1 MKKIIFLFLVLV
13 SFINADKLDDKLYS
27 FIGEKEYKIHKNLLN
42 HLFKKRDQFI
52 YNDKINYKEVLR
64 VLHENGLL
72 HLQFNQPKVLKIK
85 FNINES
91 HLKTLKILNDTLKS
105 MGYYYYFTKET
116 IKDENN
122 TLTWTIEFK
131 TRYAI
136 DPLIFIKKL
145 LAHDTRVTD
154 IIKYSDN
161 NWEYSLD
168 TSKANISEAVFIEL
182 NEKKKFSKPLNDYFI
197 KVKDASKIRIIS
209 RTLNHWF
216 PYIVFYDEHLNVLKT
231 IKKDAIHRYL
241 RSPIPKGTVYIKV
254 SDLYMLLNIK
264 RGLSII
270 VN

>member
-1 MKKIIFLFLVLV
+1 MKKTLFVLLVLI
-13 SFINADKLDDKLYS
+13 SFLNADKLDDKLYS
-27 FIGEKEYKIHKNLLN
+27 FIGEKDYKIYKNLLD
-42 HLFKKRDQFI
+42 HLFKKRAQFI
-52 YNDKINYKEVLR
+52 YDDNINYKEVLR

-72 HLQFNQPKVLKIK
+72 HLRFNQPKVLTVK
-85 FNINES
+85 FNINTD

-116 IKDENN
+116 LKDKSEN
-122 TLTWTIEFK
+122 LSWTIEFK

-136 DPLIFIKKL
+136 DPLILIKKL
-145 LAHDTRVTD
+145 LSHDTKVVN
-154 IIKYSDN
+154 IIKHSEN

-168 TSKANISEAVFIEL
+168 SWSSNISEAIFMVP
-182 NEKKKFSKPLNDYFI
+182 NEKRKFSKPLDDYLI
-197 KVKDASKIRIIS
+197 KVKDASKLRVIS

-241 RSPIPKGTVYIKV
+241 RASVPDGTVYIKI

-264 RGLSII
+264 RGLSIT